1 MIVCKRE
8 KPKVDLLLLHRFYC
22 LFRSNFILETF
33 QIVTKIVKCCFIRRC
48 QILLS
53 IGFFNFN
60 FNLYHSAP
68 SNPNRSNSSDGLDF
82 ISAIEIQ

>member
-1 MIVCKRE
+1 MIVCKRK

-33 QIVTKIVKCCFIRRC
+33 QIVTRIVKCCFIRRC

-53 IGFFNFN
+53 IGFFN

>member
-8 KPKVDLLLLHRFYC
+8 KPKEDLLLLHRFYC

-60 FNLYHSAP
+60 LYHSAP